1 MFRQSVMWVLGKLR
15 ENMESIPLELNRY
28 IGKNNENAFFSTKA
42 SLSQKI
48 HTNIITPDNIPEFCL
63 PPRLFK
69 RQPMLETEMPQLQQD
84 SHQQT
89 QKSRPSFQAK
99 MKDMKEK
106 SEDPLVPQKAPRKP
120 LPFSAECYGLAGIY
134 ESPNTRRKES
144 LFHSKRPVYVFE
156 RRISA
161 TKPSQVK
168 ETAPLKKTFSGFFPL
183 FVSKSFSEAASVE
196 AETPSSAKSL
206 RSVPSRSRC
215 LKETVSCPSLIDS
228 MEKSKKPKK
237 LGLSL
242 PTSSCRQLTSAKN
255 PPTLSPPVLHQVDL
269 LHCQERLQH
278 EHILPLQGHGRVR
291 LSTEH
296 STFSNGASSIFFTVR
311 VCVVSVEG
319 LLDGS
324 ERQTLNCAV
333 SLCLMPG
340 KLQRQESATIR
351 NCRRPVFNED
361 FYFTELSHKDLMEL
375 QLQVKVVDKTAA
387 GALRRGT
394 VIGMICKP
402 LSKLAKPF
410 LFM

>member
-1 MFRQSVMWVLGKLR
+1 MWVLGKIK
-15 ENMESIPLELNRY
+15 ESMESIPLELNRY
-28 IGKNNENAFFSTKA
+28 IGQNDGDAFFSTKTG
-42 SLSQKI
+42 LSQKL

-69 RQPMLETEMPQLQQD
+69 RQPMLETEMTRLQQD

-89 QKSRPSFQAK
+89 RKSRPSFQAK
-99 MKDMKEK
+99 MKDTKEK
-106 SEDPLVPQKAPRKP
+106 GEDPLVPQKAPRKP

-156 RRISA
+156 RRVPA

-168 ETAPLKKTFSGFFPL
+168 ETGPLKKTFSGFFPL
-183 FVSKSFSEAASVE
+183 FASKSFSEAASVE

-206 RSVPSRSRC
+206 RRVPSRSRR

-242 PTSSCRQLTSAKN
+242 PPSSCRQLTRDKN
-255 PPTLSPPVLHQVDL
+255 PPTLSPPVLHPLDL

-278 EHILPLQGHGRVR
+278 EHTLPLQGPGRVR

-296 STFSNGASSIFFTVR
+296 TTSSNGASSIFFTVR
-311 VCVVSVEG
+311 VRVVSVEG

-324 ERQTLNCAV
+324 QRQTLNCAV

-340 KLQRQESATIR
+340 KLQHQESATVK
-351 NCRRPVFNED
+351 NCRRPLFNED
-361 FYFTELSHKDLMEL
+361 FYFTELSHKDLTKL
-375 QLQVKVVDKTAA
+375 QLQLKVVDKTAA

-402 LSKLAKPF
+402 LSNL
-410 LFM
+410 LSSEDRV

>member
-1 MFRQSVMWVLGKLR
+1 MWVLGKIR
-15 ENMESIPLELNRY
+15 ESMESIPLDLNLS
-28 IGKNNENAFFSTKA
+28 IGKNEDAFFSTKA
-42 SLSQKI
+42 NLSQKL

-69 RQPMLETEMPQLQQD
+69 RQPMLETETTQLQQD
-84 SHQQT
+84 GHQQT
-89 QKSRPSFQAK
+89 QKSRPSFQTEI
-99 MKDMKEK
+99 KEK
-106 SEDPLVPQKAPRKP
+106 SEDPLVPQKVPRKP

-168 ETAPLKKTFSGFFPL
+168 QKAPLKKTFSGLFTL

-196 AETPSSAKSL
+196 AETPSSAKSS
-206 RSVPSRSRC
+206 RSAPSRSRR

-228 MEKSKKPKK
+228 MEKSKTPKK

-242 PTSSCRQLTSAKN
+242 PTSSCSQLTSDKN
-255 PPTLSPPVLHQVDL
+255 PPTLFPPVLHPLDL
-269 LHCQERLQH
+269 LHYQERLQH
-278 EHILPLQGHGRVR
+278 EHILPLQGQGRVR

-296 STFSNGASSIFFTVR
+296 TTFSKGASSIFFTVR
-311 VCVVSVEG
+311 VRVVSVEG

-324 ERQTLNCAV
+324 ERHTLNCAV

-340 KLQRQESATIR
+340 KLQHQERATIR
-351 NCRRPVFNED
+351 NCRRPEFNED
-361 FYFTELSHKDLMEL
+361 FYFTELRHKDLMEL
-375 QLQVKVVDKTAA
+375 QLQLKVVDKAAA

-402 LSKLAKPF
+402 LSKLVSSEDRV
-410 LFM
+410 

>member
-1 MFRQSVMWVLGKLR
+1 MWVLGKIR
-15 ENMESIPLELNRY
+15 ESMESIPLELNCY
-28 IGKNNENAFFSTKA
+28 IGKNNEDAFFSTKA
-42 SLSQKI
+42 SLSQKL

-69 RQPMLETEMPQLQQD
+69 RQPMLETEMNQLQQD
-84 SHQQT
+84 THQQT
-89 QKSRPSFQAK
+89 QKSRPSFKVK
-99 MKDMKEK
+99 MKNMKEK
-106 SEDPLVPQKAPRKP
+106 SEDPLASQKAPRKP

-156 RRISA
+156 RCVSA

-168 ETAPLKKTFSGFFPL
+168 KTLPLKKTFSGFFPL

-196 AETPSSAKSL
+196 AETPSSAKSF
-206 RSVPSRSRC
+206 PSRSRC

-242 PTSSCRQLTSAKN
+242 PTSSCRQLPSDKN
-255 PPTLSPPVLHQVDL
+255 PPTLSPPVLHPLDL

-278 EHILPLQGHGRVR
+278 EHVLPLQGQGKVR

-296 STFSNGASSIFFTVR
+296 TTFSNGASSISFTIRVR
-311 VCVVSVEG
+311 VMSVEG

-340 KLQRQESATIR
+340 KLQHQESATIR
-351 NCRRPVFNED
+351 SCRRPVFNED

-375 QLQVKVVDKTAA
+375 QLQLKVVVKTAE

-402 LSKLAKPF
+402 LSKLVSSEDRV
-410 LFM
+410 